1 MFGADLPN
9 GRSCEVDLEE
19 AFVPADKHPGRQR
32 IARIGAVVLLG
43 VGAAVVGV
51 YSLLP
56 RMARQNWDRVR
67 RSDTMMCLLKR
78 VNLSRLK
85 SAGSKRSATAIL
97 THVGRR
103 SGRSYET
110 PLGAYAYGDGFVLSL
125 AYGSQTDWCRN
136 VMAAGTCTLAWK
148 GHTYK
153 LERPEIIS
161 GPEVMHTWPA
171 WERIVSADRR
181 NSRVPLAAP
190 RQGTARTVLA
200 G

>member
-1 MFGADLPN
+1 VLLLHSRAD
-9 GRSCEVDLEE
+9 
-19 AFVPADKHPGRQR
+19 RQTR
-32 IARIGAVVLLG
+32 GQRAVRVVAVVLLG

-56 RMARQNWDRVR
+56 RVARQNWDRLR
-67 RSDTMMCLLKR
+67 RSHTMMCVLKW
-78 VNLSRLK
+78 VNRNRLK

-103 SGRSYET
+103 SGRTYET

-136 VMAAGTCTLAWK
+136 VMAAGTCRLAWK
-148 GHTYK
+148 GHTYE

-161 GPEVMHTWPA
+161 GPEVMQTWPA
-171 WERIVSADRR
+171 WERIV
-181 NSRVPLAAP
+181 L
-190 RQGTARTVLA
+190 RTVGIHEFLWLHHA
-200 G
+200 KEQVGPSQQVEPLVEHGAP